1 MISSVTS
8 KSRLLRSGAILPLLL
23 AAAAA
28 PLAAQEA
35 APVVQPPAAAQSS
48 VSEGAINGW
57 GVALTDVT
65 PDPSIT
71 YGVLPNGMKY
81 AIQHNE
87 TPKDSASIRMH
98 FDFGSFAETDEEQ
111 GLAHFIEHMAFNGSK
126 NVPEGE
132 MVQILERNGLS
143 FGADTNAFT
152 SFDQTVYQLDLPKT
166 DEKTVDIAMMLMREV
181 AGNLLFDPGAV
192 DRERGVVLGEMRA
205 RDSVALRNVKDQ
217 FGFVAPDA
225 PYASRLPIG
234 TTEVLT
240 GAPASR
246 LKALYQRYYRPE
258 NTTLV
263 VVGDIDVAAMQ
274 KEIAQRFGDWKGVG
288 AAGTPLDFGSVDL
301 DRPTE
306 VETFVDSDVPYTAS
320 INSFR
325 PWENP
330 ADTTAERTKGL
341 LDSLAIGAFNRRIER
356 IASSPDSVIV
366 GGGMGQSD
374 LRDAALGTTVAL
386 TAKDGE
392 WAPALTIAE
401 QEVRRAEQFG
411 FTQPELDVQLANMET
426 NFKTAVQQADT
437 RRSEGLVNSILS
449 TLDDDSFVTTPAF
462 RLAMF
467 EAVKPQLTLE
477 AVNAR
482 FNEMWDGSA
491 DLVRVTSKEPLTEDQ
506 QAVLD
511 VYQAAKQAEVTAPD
525 QAAAAA
531 FAYDDWGTP
540 GKVVS
545 DQTIDDL
552 GIREIRFANNVR
564 LNIKKTDFEQGRVRF
579 NVRVAG
585 GQLAFPA
592 GEAGLAT
599 FVSSIW
605 PVAGLEAHSQ
615 PDLQEILAGRNVSQ
629 GLAVGDDA
637 LVSSGATTPADLD
650 LQMKLS
656 AAFLLDAGYRPEA
669 DTQWS
674 NIVPVFL
681 AQVKAQPQG
690 IAGLVV
696 PRIVANGDA
705 RFGIPAE
712 DVLLQRNLSEARQ
725 VIQPLA
731 QNAPIEIA
739 IVGDV
744 DEDAAIKAV
753 AESFGALPERAL
765 DTPDYSAARQAQFAQ
780 DLSPVT
786 LTHDGPADQAM
797 LLDFWKTTDDSDYT
811 REVTASVAARA
822 VDILM
827 RDKLR
832 EELGATYGAQVGSDM
847 SNVYDGYGTFSVAA
861 TLAPDRLDEAQI
873 AIGAVLTKLRE
884 EPIDDDL
891 LLRARAPVI
900 EAITKSRRENGF
912 WLGVASQ
919 AQSEADRLDRV
930 RQQLAAVEAVTP
942 ADIQKFAKEYL
953 TDDKKLPIRIV
964 SDKLG
969 ADGAA
974 AEAGTGG

>member
-1 MISSVTS
+1 MISPVTF

-23 AAAAA
+23 AATAPVAAQTAAPTVEAPAAEAAA
-28 PLAAQEA
+28 
-35 APVVQPPAAAQSS
+35 VPA
-48 VSEGAINGW
+48 GAVNGW
-57 GVALTDVT
+57 GIALTDVT

-87 TPKDSASIRMH
+87 TPKGSASIRMH
-98 FDFGSFAETDEEQ
+98 FDFGSIAETDEEQ

-132 MVQILERNGLS
+132 MVPILERSGLS
-143 FGADTNAFT
+143 FGADTNASTGFEA
-152 SFDQTVYQLDLPKT
+152 TVYQLDLPKT
-166 DEKTVDIAMMLMREV
+166 DEKTVDTAMMLMREV

-192 DRERGVVLGEMRA
+192 DRERGVILGEMRS
-205 RDSVALRNVKDQ
+205 RDSVALRNAKDELA
-217 FGFVAPDA
+217 FIAPQA
-225 PYASRLPIG
+225 PYASRMIIG
-234 TTEVLT
+234 TKDVLT
-240 GAPASR
+240 SAPAAR
-246 LKALYQRYYRPE
+246 IKALYQRYYRPE
-258 NTTLV
+258 NATLV
-263 VVGDIDVAAMQ
+263 VVGDVDPAAIRA
-274 KEIAQRFGDWKGVG
+274 EIEQRFGDWKGVG
-288 AAGTPLDFGSVDL
+288 AVGMPLDFGSVDL
-301 DRPTE
+301 SRPTM
-306 VETFVDSDVPYTAS
+306 VETFVDPDVPYTAAIYS
-320 INSFR
+320 AR

-330 ADTTAERTKGL
+330 ADTRAERTKDL
-341 LDSLAIGAFNRRIER
+341 LDTLAIGAFNRRIER

-366 GGGMGQSD
+366 GGGMGQND
-374 LRDAALGTTVAL
+374 LRDAALGTVIQL
-386 TAKDGE
+386 VAKDGE

-401 QEVRRAEQFG
+401 QEVRRAEQYG
-411 FTQPELDVQLANMET
+411 FTQSELDVQLANLET
-426 NFKTAVQQADT
+426 NVKTAAQQADT

-462 RLAMF
+462 RLALF
-467 EAVKPQLTLE
+467 EAAKPQLTLG

-482 FNEMWDGSA
+482 FNELWDGSA
-491 DLVRVTSKEPLTEDQ
+491 DLVRVTSKQPLTGDQ

-511 VYQAAKQAEVTAPD
+511 TYQAAKQAEVTAPD
-525 QAAAAA
+525 QTATAA

-540 GKVVS
+540 GRVAE
-545 DQTIDDL
+545 DHRIDDL

-564 LNIKKTDFEQGRVRF
+564 LNIKKTDFEQGKVRF

-585 GQLAFPA
+585 GQLAFPKE
-592 GEAGLAT
+592 EAGLAT

-615 PDLQEILAGRNVSQ
+615 PDLQAILAGRNVTQ

-637 LVSSGATTPADLD
+637 LVSSGATTAADLD
-650 LQMKLS
+650 LQMKLA

-690 IAGLVV
+690 IAGLIV
-696 PRIVANGDA
+696 PKIVANNDP
-705 RFGIPAE
+705 RFGIPDQ
-712 DVLLQRNLSEARQ
+712 DVLLQRNLAEAKGA
-725 VIQPLA
+725 IQPLA
-731 QNAPIEIA
+731 TGAPIEIA

-744 DEDAAIKAV
+744 DEDAAIEAV
-753 AESFGALPERAL
+753 AQSFGALPERAL
-765 DTPDYSAARQAQFAQ
+765 DAPDYGAARQVRFAQ

-797 LLDFWKTTDDSDYT
+797 LLDYWKTTDDSDYT

-861 TLAPDRLDEAQI
+861 TLAPDRLDEAQT
-873 AIGAVLTKLRE
+873 AIGAVLAKLRD

-900 EAITKSRRENGF
+900 EAIAKSRRENGF

-930 RQQLAAVEAVTP
+930 RQQLATVEAVTP
-942 ADIQKFAKEYL
+942 ADIQAFAQTYL
-953 TDDKKLPIRIV
+953 TADKKLPIRIV
-964 SDKLG
+964 SDKLD
-969 ADGAA
+969 AKGAA
-974 AEAGTGG
+974 AAK